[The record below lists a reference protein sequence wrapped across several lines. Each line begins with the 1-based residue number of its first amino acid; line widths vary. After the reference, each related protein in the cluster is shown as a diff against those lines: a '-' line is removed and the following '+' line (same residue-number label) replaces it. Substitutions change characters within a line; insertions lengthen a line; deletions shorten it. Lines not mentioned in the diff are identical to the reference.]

1 MRLILFFSLL
11 LLLSHRMLSQPQAQP
26 KIQVVLLG
34 MYHLN
39 NPGLDVAKVK
49 VDDVLAEKRQG
60 EIRRVVDA
68 LKAYAPEQIFTEYGT
83 RQQTRLDSLYRVYM
97 AGGRRDKRGEL
108 DQIVFRLAGQ
118 LAGQLGLKPGQIFG
132 VDDNGDF
139 PYDSLMKVASGAG
152 QQALLAEMTQSIK
165 TYTNWFDT
173 YLRDHTI
180 GEVILALNTP
190 EQYRLQLGSY
200 SDICSRVGGIDN
212 SVGAYLT
219 AEWYKRNIYAHSH
232 MLKRITPGTK
242 RILVVFGAA
251 HAAMFD
257 HLFGLSDQFAIV
269 PLTQVLK

>member
-1 MRLILFFSLL
+1 MRLVFFFTLL
-11 LLLSHRMLSQPQAQP
+11 LILSHPTLSQPHTQS

-60 EIRRVVDA
+60 EIRRIVDA
-68 LKAYAPEQIFTEYGT
+68 LKAYAPEQIFTEYST
-83 RQQTRLDSLYRVYM
+83 SQQTRLDSLYQVYR

-108 DQIVFRLAGQ
+108 DQIVFRMAGE
-118 LAGQLGLKPGQIFG
+118 LGLKPGQILG
-132 VDDNGDF
+132 VDDTGDF
-139 PYDSLMKVASGAG
+139 PYDSLMKVANGAG
-152 QQALLAEMTQSIK
+152 QQALIAEMTRTIT

-173 YLRDHTI
+173 YLRDHTV

-190 EQYRLQLGSY
+190 EQYRWQLGSY
-200 SDICSRVGGIDN
+200 SDVCSRVGGLDN

-232 MLKRITPGTK
+232 ILKRIAPGTK
-242 RILVVFGAA
+242 RILVVFGAG

-257 HLFGLSDQFAIV
+257 HLFGLSDQFDVV

>member
-1 MRLILFFSLL
+1 MRLVLLFSLL
-11 LLLSHRMLSQPQAQP
+11 LIVSHRTLSQPQAAP

-49 VDDVLAEKRQG
+49 VDDVLAEKRQA

-83 RQQTRLDSLYRVYM
+83 SQQTRLDSLYRVYM

-118 LAGQLGLKPGQIFG
+118 LGLKPGQIFG
-132 VDDNGDF
+132 VDDTGDF
-139 PYDSLMKVASGAG
+139 PYDSLMKVANGAG
-152 QQALLAEMTQSIK
+152 QQSLIAEMTK
-165 TYTNWFDT
+165 TITAYTSWFDT

-180 GEVILALNTP
+180 GEVILAINTP
-190 EQYRLQLGSY
+190 EQYRWQLGGY
-200 SDICSRVGGIDN
+200 SDVCSRVGGLNN

-232 MLKRITPGTK
+232 MLKRITPSTK
-242 RILVVFGAA
+242 RILVVFGAG

-257 HLFGLSDQFAIV
+257 HLFGLSDQFDV
-269 PLTQVLK
+269 LPLTQVLK